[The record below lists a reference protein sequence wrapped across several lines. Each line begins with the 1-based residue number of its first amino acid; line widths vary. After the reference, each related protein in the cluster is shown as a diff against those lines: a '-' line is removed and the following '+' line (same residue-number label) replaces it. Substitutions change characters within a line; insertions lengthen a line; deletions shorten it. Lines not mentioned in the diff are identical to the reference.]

1 MRLRLNLTDR
11 LCVTRRASRGCVS
24 PVCYTLACLCLVLV
38 AVRAHCAVC
47 GGRSDVPRPLFQLGL
62 WLGRPA
68 LRRANGR
75 RWQRLVADARQENC
89 GYAVRPEPT
98 VHGHPV
104 RVDGLARGSAL
115 RVGDLHN
122 VRRKFPSAFWAGN
135 LFWPIANFINFRFL
149 GPEHRVAYVA
159 ACGAIWN
166 TYISWLNHRREEQVR
181 KRPFGG
187 TQNRSFYQ
195 DRLWTNRGKR

>member
-1 MRLRLNLTDR
+1 
-11 LCVTRRASRGCVS
+11 
-24 PVCYTLACLCLVLV
+24 VCCTLACLCLARLQFVRTV
-38 AVRAHCAVC
+38 RFAVVGLTCHGPYFNWGFGWVDR
-47 GGRSDVPRPLFQLGL
+47 LFGAPTAADGTVL
-62 WLGRPA
+62 WLTLVKKTAVTQFVLNPPYMVILFAWMG
-68 LRRANGR
+68 LLEGR
-75 RWQRLVADARQENC
+75 R
-89 GYAVRPEPT
+89 
-98 VHGHPV
+98 
-104 RVDGLARGSAL
+104 SASAIC
-115 RVGDLHN
+115 DN